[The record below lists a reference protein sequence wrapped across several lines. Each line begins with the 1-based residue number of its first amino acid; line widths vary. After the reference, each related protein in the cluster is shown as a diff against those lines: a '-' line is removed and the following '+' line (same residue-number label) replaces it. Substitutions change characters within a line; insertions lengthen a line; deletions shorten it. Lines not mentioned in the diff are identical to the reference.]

1 MFPGIIAA
9 QLYSDSMNTT
19 DAAYPLL
26 IKNLIPTGLKGFM
39 LAAIAGAVISSLAS
53 MLNSASTI
61 FTLDLY
67 KVYIKKD
74 ASQKS
79 CFYWKNDDIVICCTW
94 MFNCTIFR

>member
-1 MFPGIIAA
+1 MR
-9 QLYSDSMNTT
+9 NT

-26 IKNLIPTGLKGFM
+26 IKNLIPAGLRGFM

-74 ASQKS
+74 ASQKIW
-79 CFYWKNDDIVICCTW
+79 CLWGG
-94 MFNCTIFR
+94 

>member
-1 MFPGIIAA
+1 MAA
-9 QLYSDSMNTT
+9 QLYGDSMKTS

-26 IKNLIPTGLKGFM
+26 IKNLIPVGLKGFM

-67 KVYIKKD
+67 KVYVKK
-74 ASQKS
+74 
-79 CFYWKNDDIVICCTW
+79 IC
-94 MFNCTIFR
+94 